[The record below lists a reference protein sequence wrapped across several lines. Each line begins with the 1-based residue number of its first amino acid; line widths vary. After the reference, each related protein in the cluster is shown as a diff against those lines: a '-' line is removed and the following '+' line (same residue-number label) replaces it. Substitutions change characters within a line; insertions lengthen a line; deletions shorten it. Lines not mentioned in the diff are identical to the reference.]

1 MNKSK
6 LKKEKQKRTLKGSI
20 AALQAIWAPLVF
32 LAILVAVLELFL
44 DVAGIPKNILPKPS
58 AIATSTA
65 VSFVKDILP
74 FFLATL
80 KYILI
85 GISIAIP
92 LGILAAS
99 LFSQFRILVKAVTP
113 YLILLVVTPMITM
126 IPLLKLWMG
135 LNPNIRIVSIVLLAT
150 PIIALNTL
158 NGFINIESSKIEVMR
173 SFGANRFQ
181 IFIKAIFPNALPQV
195 FTGIKLGCIFGTLA
209 SVAADFVLQGM
220 GIGVRILQYSRYL
233 LTDKVF
239 GCIILLAAI
248 GYGLYLLVSFIEKK
262 VIVWKI

>member
-1 MNKSK
+1 MKKNKK
-6 LKKEKQKRTLKGSI
+6 D
-20 AALQAIWAPLVF
+20 LQALWAPIVF
-32 LAILVAVLELFL
+32 LVIIVSAMEFFL
-44 DVAGIPKNILPKPS
+44 DMTGIPKNILPKPS
-58 AIATSTA
+58 HIAVSTA
-65 VSFVKDILP
+65 ESFVKDILP
-74 FFLATL
+74 YFLATVRYTL
-80 KYILI
+80 T
-85 GISIAIP
+85 GICIAIP

-99 LFSQFRILVKAVTP
+99 LFSQFRILVKAMTP

-135 LNPNIRIVSIVLLAT
+135 LNPNIRIVSIVILAA

-173 SFGANRFQ
+173 SLGASRLQ
-181 IFIKAIFPNALPQV
+181 IFMKAVFPNALPQV

-209 SVAADFVLQGM
+209 AVAADFVLQGQ

-233 LTDKVF
+233 LTDKIF
-239 GCIILLAAI
+239 GCIVLLAII
-248 GYGLYLLVSFIEKK
+248 GYSLFMLVSYIEKK